1 MNSFGRKNGEENEK
15 LPIFTKELAGMVLIL
30 FSALTMVCLITRET
44 VFSSIGQYINY
55 FLLGV
60 FGYTAYFWVLFVG
73 ICGVMLVADKKM
85 KFSSKALPVIFA
97 TITAVLLAHA
107 ISVRKVAVTD
117 FSKYLSDTYA
127 MAEKGIT
134 TSSFGGAISSIITFF
149 PVKIISLA
157 GTYAVLGVLC
167 ALSIY
172 FSIKGLLNQSAE
184 PKKKRFKK
192 ETADADMAFK
202 DYPVDGVVPED
213 DKTGGLFV
221 RSDDF
226 ELKTKKEIIAA
237 EKKSESFKILYPNR
251 KGEKKGL
258 GYGAS
263 ETATTPLKTDDF
275 SKKLDY
281 IKIPTQVQIPDYDIT
296 SSRISNSTAN
306 TASGQVRISEPIRS
320 TDVERGG
327 ALPPMFEH
335 DESDTIK
342 DEPVKRR
349 IEDYDRYAGIEE
361 VDGGDTSIPV
371 TSQRTAF
378 EPPILNE
385 TVSESRDEVR
395 NERIIE
401 EQPVNRTPFEFT
413 DEDING
419 VSSVSETD
427 EPARTNVPLFG
438 RSRGTFEPVE
448 PTPISEEN
456 VEKESDTFARNEEL
470 PQRQTFVSRES
481 LNSNEIISGT
491 HIQEEKEEPK
501 EFVPMINRVYNKP
514 PLDLFK
520 VYKQDINAQ
529 REDHE
534 ERAGIIERTLSEFGI
549 DAKVVNYVQ
558 GPTVTRYEIM
568 MPPGVSVKKVP
579 NHADDIAMRLES
591 ENGVRIEA
599 PIPGKNLV
607 GIEVPNKVK
616 AMVGLR
622 DIIES
627 PNFQKDK
634 AGALMFALGKDIV
647 GNAVSDN
654 LAKGPHY
661 LVAGSTGM
669 GKSVGLNSMIIS
681 LISKYSPEE
690 LRIILIDPKQ
700 VEFTV
705 YNHLPHLMIDEI
717 ITNAQKA
724 IATLQWAVDEMEA
737 RYSKFKENEVK
748 DIDEYNEEI
757 ASDTVPKIPKLV
769 IIVDEVSDLMQY
781 NKRDLEAK
789 ILSLSQKARAAGIH
803 LVLATQRPS
812 VDVITGVIKANLPS
826 RIAFRV
832 SNAMDSMTI
841 LAEGGAEKLLGNGDM
856 LYRTATMPKCE
867 RIQGSFISNAEVKS
881 IVNYIKEHNEAYF
894 NDKAAAEIEN
904 AIKPQTPEPEEN
916 AGGEV
921 LERNLGEDKLFI
933 EALRKVVTVGSASIS
948 MLQRSF
954 SVGYAKAGQLID
966 KMDRLGYVSPFDG
979 AKARQVLITKEE
991 FEKKYGEL

>member
-1 MNSFGRKNGEENEK
+1 MNSFGRKNGEEKEK

-73 ICGVMLVADKKM
+73 VCGVFLVADKKM

-97 TITAVLLAHA
+97 TLTAVLLAHA
-107 ISVRKVAVTD
+107 ISVRMVAVTD
-117 FSKYLSDTYA
+117 FGKYLSDTYA

-172 FSIKGLLNQSAE
+172 FSIKGLFNQSAE
-184 PKKKRFKK
+184 PKKKRVKK
-192 ETADADMAFK
+192 ETTNTDMAFK

-296 SSRISNSTAN
+296 SSRISNSTVN
-306 TASGQVRISEPIRS
+306 NASGQVRVSEPIRS
-320 TDVERGG
+320 TDLEKGS
-327 ALPPMFEH
+327 ALPPMFEY
-335 DESDTIK
+335 DESETIK
-342 DEPVKRR
+342 DKPVERRMKDYERYVNIEDDPSVPEVSSRTVFETPVAKEPVKEIRK
-349 IEDYDRYAGIEE
+349 EE
-361 VDGGDTSIPV
+361 PNV
-371 TSQRTAF
+371 QER
-378 EPPILNE
+378 
-385 TVSESRDEVR
+385 SRFD
-395 NERIIE
+395 
-401 EQPVNRTPFEFT
+401 FT
-413 DEDING
+413 DESVKEDISP
-419 VSSVSETD
+419 VVEPD

-448 PTPISEEN
+448 PTPISEDT
-456 VEKESDTFARNEEL
+456 VEQTTASFNRSEEL

-757 ASDTVPKIPKLV
+757 ASDTIPKIPKLV